1 MRFIAGRRRSTPMP
15 DLCPMDLYGLERSV
29 YTRVAR
35 LALEEKGVPYTLH
48 ETEIFGPGGVPP
60 EHLARHPFGRIPV
73 LEHDGFRLY
82 ETAAITRYVD
92 ECGPGPAL
100 QPAEPRARARMNQ
113 VIGVLDS
120 YAYRPMVWGVFV
132 ERVRL
137 PLSGAAPDEV
147 RIAQALAAAQTCLA
161 ALSAI
166 TECRPFLLGT
176 ALTLADLHA
185 FPILAYFALAPEG
198 KALLAGYAALD
209 TWLAMMKSR
218 PSVQRTKSRYET
230 AP

>member
-1 MRFIAGRRRSTPMP
+1 
-15 DLCPMDLYGLERSV
+15 MDLYGLERSV
-29 YTRVAR
+29 YTRIAR
-35 LALEEKGVPYTLH
+35 LALEEKGVGYTLH

-73 LEHDGFRLY
+73 LEHEGFLLY
-82 ETAAITRYVD
+82 ETASITRYVD
-92 ECGPGPAL
+92 ECSPGPSL

-113 VIGVLDS
+113 VIGVLDA

-137 PLSGAAPDEV
+137 PLSGAMPDEHK
-147 RIAQALAAAQTCLA
+147 IAQALAASRTCLA
-161 ALSAI
+161 ALTAI
-166 TECRPFLLGT
+166 TECRPFLLGE

-198 KALLAGYAALD
+198 QALMAEYPALN

-218 PSVQRTKSRYET
+218 PSVQRTKSRYE
-230 AP
+230 AGS

>member
-1 MRFIAGRRRSTPMP
+1 MNQGGEGMMQ
-15 DLCPMDLYGLERSV
+15 LHGLERSV
-29 YTRVAR
+29 YTRIVR
-35 LALEEKGVPYTLH
+35 LALEEKGLAYTLH

-82 ETAAITRYVD
+82 ETASITRYVD
-92 ECGPGPAL
+92 ECSPGPAL
-100 QPAEPRARARMNQ
+100 QPAQPRARARMNQ

-137 PLSGAAPDEV
+137 PLSGAVPDEA
-147 RIAQALAAAQTCLA
+147 RITQALAAARTCLA
-161 ALSAI
+161 ALSEI
-166 TECRPFLLGT
+166 TECRPFLLGA

-198 KALLAGYAALD
+198 QALLAEYPALD

-218 PSVQRTKSRYET
+218 PSVRRTKSRYET
-230 AP
+230 AA